1 MDGIPTRFHDP
12 LGHDILQLLRVSAR
26 AAALMHAKKDSI
38 KIC

>member
-12 LGHDILQLLRVSAR
+12 LGHDILQFLRVPHR